1 MKRPARFHLQ
11 GKHVSYIFAVDAY
24 GHLRHLYFGEQLAV
38 GEDLSFCFRDEDKG
52 FSGNFDGAK
61 DRTASLDTAFLEFPS
76 AGMGDYRRPALLVM
90 TQDGA
95 RQTDLRFSSFAVH
108 REKVPPE
115 GLPYVRGGETLEV
128 MLRDDVYGL
137 ELSLFYT
144 VFDDQDAVVRSA
156 KLVNRSGGDLR
167 VQKIS
172 SFSLDFP
179 DASYDTVCL
188 YGRPCR
194 ERMPVR
200 EACGPG
206 IREFSSA
213 LRGSSSH
220 YLNPFFALVRRETDE
235 HAGDAYGIALV
246 YSGAF
251 SLSAEMTSYGTL
263 RVQGGELYRLAQMCR
278 DGLYAAA
285 LVSHDKMHAYVAGI
299 TGQTNANVLQKR
311 LKICGLDDARRYRVR
326 ETGTVA
332 SGRALRTMGL
342 LLPPLR
348 SDFMPVELHLE
359 AEPEKA

>member
-11 GKHVSYIFAVDAY
+11 GK
-24 GHLRHLYFGEQLAV
+24 
-38 GEDLSFCFRDEDKG
+38 
-52 FSGNFDGAK
+52 
-61 DRTASLDTAFLEFPS
+61 
-76 AGMGDYRRPALLVM
+76 
-90 TQDGA
+90 
-95 RQTDLRFSSFAVH
+95 
-108 REKVPPE
+108 EKVPPE

-172 SFSLDFP
+172 SFSLVFP

-263 RVQGGELYRLAQMCR
+263 RVQGGISDCDFSWLLK
-278 DGLYAAA
+278 DGQSFRTPEAA
-285 LVSHDKMHAYVAGI
+285 LVFSCGGLGGMSRAFHALWREKLLPSRFSGKPGPLSSTAGKPRTLISMHKNSSRSSMRRQRRARIHSFWTTAGSSSATMTAAGSV
-299 TGQTNANVLQKR
+299 TG
-311 LKICGLDDARRYRVR
+311 
-326 ETGTVA
+326 
-332 SGRALRTMGL
+332 LRTGPNSPAGWKKFRRTAANGGL
-342 LLPPLR
+342 R
-348 SDFMPVELHLE
+348 
-359 AEPEKA
+359 